1 MLLSAGFAIASG
13 MALFSAPAVACN
25 VEPYIGTICTYSFD
39 WCPQGYVTAD
49 GRTLAVRENQALF
62 ALIGYRYGG
71 NNADLFAVPDL
82 RGRAAIGSGTGPGL
96 ATINIGAKVGQQEL
110 LLS

>member
-1 MLLSAGFAIASG
+1 MRKTLLSAAFAMAGG
-13 MALFSAPAVACN
+13 MALFSTPAAACN
-25 VEPYIGTICTYSFD
+25 VEPYIGTICTYAFD
-39 WCPQGYVTAD
+39 WCPQGYVVAD

-96 ATINIGAKVGQQEL
+96 ANIAIGA
-110 LLS
+110 